1 MKLLSR
7 PFLVVCVLASSGSL
21 SAACEDSSGAT
32 PGGVTGFDGGFDG
45 SPLSPPAD
53 ASGTDAPGDAP
64 AADAGDASDASD
76 AATANDVYVDPVNGL
91 DTNTGTEASPFKT
104 INKAAAVVPAGST
117 AWLLDGAYNATNQG
131 GAAALAL
138 PEGATVSAKH
148 GGLAVIEGLPIT
160 AGGMANAIA
169 GIVLD
174 KGTTLTANNGVAA
187 APTLTVKAVEFKS
200 EASTPSTLAIS
211 GNTKVTLTQSNFT
224 GVLPSGGLV
233 TVAGAAE
240 LVIVGATF
248 DGLGG
253 GVEGFGYQ
261 LIGALGTSKLTLDG
275 VTMKNFGAAAIGVSG
290 SSSVAPVVVVLK
302 NGTLLDT
309 MGTADNCASGAS
321 VILAQNVDLTVDAS
335 EIKNAKTAGI
345 CVRNG
350 VASHVRVTLKN
361 GAKLTNDVNGVR
373 SEPGTASEM
382 TLVVN
387 GATFTSNIS
396 AGVYFEGSGS
406 FDMTAATM
414 TGNGSG
420 IVSFA
425 SLPLS
430 IKARS
435 STFASNTAF
444 GVSVTTVGTLT
455 LDLGTAASLGQN
467 TFTANTTTG
476 LRLDVPA
483 AQTHTAVG
491 NTWNASVQAADGAG
505 HYTVGTDVVGP
516 ASGANYVLVNA
527 STLTL

>member
-1 MKLLSR
+1 MKLIARAS
-7 PFLVVCVLASSGSL
+7 VAACVFAFAASL
-21 SAACEDSSGAT
+21 CAACEDSSSSSS
-32 PGGVTGFDGGFDG
+32 GGVAGFDGGFDG
-45 SPLSPPAD
+45 GFDAPVSPLPD
-53 ASGTDAPGDAP
+53 ASATDAPTDAVD
-64 AADAGDASDASD
+64 AADA
-76 AATANDVYVDPVNGL
+76 AAANDVYVDPVNGL
-91 DTNTGTEASPFKT
+91 DTNAGKETSPFKT
-104 INKAAAVVPAGST
+104 IAKASTVVPVGST
-117 AWLLDGAYNATNQG
+117 VWLLDGAYDAANQG
-131 GAAALAL
+131 SAAPLAL
-138 PEGATVSAKH
+138 PEGATLRAKH
-148 GGLAVIEGLPIT
+148 VGLAVIEGLPIVA
-160 AGGMANAIA
+160 AGAANAVA
-169 GIVLD
+169 GLVFD
-174 KGTTLTANNGVAA
+174 KGTTLAASNSVAA
-187 APTLTVKAVEFKS
+187 APTLTVTNVEWKS
-200 EASTPSTLAIS
+200 RAGASSTLSVA

-224 GVLPSGGLV
+224 GPLPSADLV
-233 TVAGAAE
+233 KVGGAAE
-240 LVIVGATF
+240 LVIIGATF

-261 LIGALGTSKLTLDG
+261 LIGATGTSKLTLDG
-275 VTMKNFGAAAIGVSG
+275 VTMKNFGAAAIGVAG
-290 SSSVAPVVVVLK
+290 SSNVTPVVVVLK
-302 NGTLLDT
+302 NGTVLDA

-321 VILAQNVDLTVDAS
+321 IILAQNADLTVDAS

-350 VASHVRVTLKN
+350 VASHINVTLKN

-387 GATFTSNIS
+387 GATFASNIS

-406 FDMTAATM
+406 FDFTAATM

-420 IVSFA
+420 VVSYA

-435 STFASNTAF
+435 STFTSNTAV
-444 GVSVTTVGTLT
+444 GVGVTTAGTLT
-455 LDLGTAASLGQN
+455 LDLGTAASLGKN

-491 NTWNASVQAADGAG
+491 NTWNASVQSADGAG
-505 HYTVGTDVVGP
+505 HYSAGTDVIGP
-516 ASGANYVLVNA
+516 SSGANYALVNA